1 MNASPAYVAVLLI
14 ALAIVALLVFVV
26 RRNVKETKLTPL
38 AGLAFGFVLAGIFF
52 GEERFL
58 GYGLLGVGILL
69 AVIDIIKKWRGG
81 KEAGPTSTTSG

>member
-1 MNASPAYVAVLLI
+1 MNASPAYIAVLLI

-38 AGLAFGFVLAGIFF
+38 AGLAFGLVLAGIFF
-52 GEERFL
+52 GEERSL
-58 GYGLLGVGILL
+58 GYGLLGVGVLL

-81 KEAGPTSTTSG
+81 KEAAPASTTPG